1 MQLKDFINYRI
12 ETVSPDDTLQRAAEK
27 MRELD
32 VGSMPVVSAGQ
43 LVGVVTDRDIT
54 VRATARG
61 DDPMVT
67 KVSDVMTTDVVS
79 CREDDTIE
87 EVARLM
93 QEHQIR
99 RLFVLNENDEL
110 VGVTSLGELA
120 TATGNQQLAG
130 QIVERVSHPGESG
143 GSVEQAGHHTDD
155 AAESIDTDEEPLG
168 FAAEVR
174 VSGLFDNAEQA
185 KEAVEELKDA
195 GFADDRIAIAMH
207 DMDAQDIFISDTGVH
222 SAPAEEIP
230 SLPELDERQVLVMV
244 EASERATL
252 ALEIIN
258 RNHGVTGGVRLP
270 T

>member
-1 MQLKDFINYRI
+1 MQLKDFINYRV

-32 VGSMPVVSAGQ
+32 IGSMPVVSASQ

-67 KVSDVMTTDVVS
+67 KVSDIMSADVVS
-79 CREDDTIE
+79 CREDDTVE
-87 EVARLM
+87 EAARLM

-99 RLFVLNENDEL
+99 RLFVLNEKAEL
-110 VGVTSLGELA
+110 VGLTSLGDLA

-130 QIVERVSHPGESG
+130 QTLERISDPGENEANVKHVGDDSG
-143 GSVEQAGHHTDD
+143 GPTE
-155 AAESIDTDEEPLG
+155 DEDLG
-168 FAAEVR
+168 RAMEVR
-174 VSGLFDNAEQA
+174 VSGLFDDAEQA
-185 KEAVEELKDA
+185 RDAVEELKDA
-195 GFADDRIAIAMH
+195 GFTDERIAIAMN
-207 DMDAQDIFISDTGVH
+207 DMEARDIFISDTGVH
-222 SAPAEEIP
+222 TAAAEEIP
-230 SLPELDERQVLVMV
+230 ELPELDEGQVLVMV
-244 EASERATL
+244 EASDRASL
-252 ALEIIN
+252 ALEIID